1 LNRSNLI
8 VKALIIRNLQ
18 VVNPKKRT
26 VSVYNSTKR
35 SNFLHEGDQLDGA
48 SLLPDFTFPVKELF
62 EIPDFDS

>member
-1 LNRSNLI
+1 
-8 VKALIIRNLQ
+8 